1 MSAESEAATGVRASR
16 RVRLNASAKWLE
28 PHSTRLVIP
37 SLRLAAH
44 PRLVPR
50 ARRCQTIGPPSNC
63 RALEPS
69 APSAYTPSSPFT
81 APDEHLDAPLRGRT
95 QRCFAEK
102 LWQVLIYGPRAR
114 TPRQGVRSRLRLRPP
129 QDGLRPWLSRGRR
142 AGPQDHLAPAFTGHA
157 LPLQRRKG
165 AVVNPQA
172 HALVAAVVRSSLAS
186 AERRGSRR
194 AAWEN
199 LSSWTVFGPASGP
212 RRFNGHRLRRRR
224 SRCCSVRS

>member
-1 MSAESEAATGVRASR
+1 MDY
-16 RVRLNASAKWLE
+16 
-28 PHSTRLVIP
+28 
-37 SLRLAAH
+37 
-44 PRLVPR
+44 
-50 ARRCQTIGPPSNC
+50 ARG
-63 RALEPS
+63 
-69 APSAYTPSSPFT
+69 SPVGGEQ
-81 APDEHLDAPLRGRT
+81 A
-95 QRCFAEK
+95 
-102 LWQVLIYGPRAR
+102 
-114 TPRQGVRSRLRLRPP
+114 
-129 QDGLRPWLSRGRR
+129 
-142 AGPQDHLAPAFTGHA
+142 LAPAFTGHA